1 MPAAPQHF
9 ADASR
14 TGGTPVAQA
23 VRGARL
29 RRGFTLLEVLVTV
42 ALIGLLAGVAVAGSV
57 ALLREKPATAEEVL
71 RRAILEALPE
81 WFGIPEAREE
91 YVSESADKLFFA
103 AMDGENPVGFLCL
116 KETGRDT
123 VELYVMGV
131 LKARHR
137 TGAGRALVEAAKR
150 TAREAGYAFM
160 QVKTVQ
166 MGKYAEYDAT
176 NRFYL
181 AMGFKE
187 FEVFPHLWD
196 EWNPC
201 QVYVMGL

>member
-1 MPAAPQHF
+1 MEIEI
-9 ADASR
+9 R
-14 TGGTPVAQA
+14 KI
-23 VRGARL
+23 
-29 RRGFTLLEVLVTV
+29 EN
-42 ALIGLLAGVAVAGSV
+42 
-57 ALLREKPATAEEVL
+57 AEEK
-71 RRAILEALPE
+71 RRICRVILEALPE

-103 AMDGENPVGFLCL
+103 AMDGENPVGFICL

-137 TGAGRALVEAAKR
+137 TGAGRALVEAAKQ

-187 FEVFPHLWD
+187 FEVFPHLWY